1 MIAVDPALIY
11 TWPPLTRRR
20 PCSRVLPRWL
30 LLVQLYAR
38 GQCAIAN
45 SALQTSPD
53 VVVPGDGGR
62 RRPARSFEGA
72 RERTED

>member
-1 MIAVDPALIY
+1 MVAVDPALY

-20 PCSRVLPRWL
+20 LCSRVLLRWL

-38 GQCAIAN
+38 GQYAIAN